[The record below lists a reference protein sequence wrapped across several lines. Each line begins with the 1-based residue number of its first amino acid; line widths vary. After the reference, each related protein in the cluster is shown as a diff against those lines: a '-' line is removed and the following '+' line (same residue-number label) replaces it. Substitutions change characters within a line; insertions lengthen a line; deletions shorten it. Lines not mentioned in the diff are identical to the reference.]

1 MDCAKAV
8 IFKEKQLELEVVS
21 GAMLAVFSARILR
34 MLAFLSGKSQ
44 PTL

>member
-8 IFKEKQLELEVVS
+8 MLKEKQLELEVVS
-21 GAMLAVFSARILR
+21 GAMLAVFSASILR
-34 MLAFLSGKSQ
+34 MLAFLSRKSQ